1 MARPLNASMV
11 VALGFL
17 TLSALLAPLAGA
29 SQAPGSTPLAA
40 VSIPLYGRASGPAGW
55 GWAASNVSNNLN
67 ITVHQGDVIT
77 FHLYS
82 ADSMDHELVIDLD
95 NSHTLTTGDKNS
107 TVFNSPTSATDFVFT
122 ASSAGTFAFF
132 CYLHGY
138 ATQHGTLKVEAAQAT
153 PSGDNTLLIV
163 GGVIVVVII
172 VGAAAFMMRR
182 GKAKPPQQP
191 PQP

>member
-1 MARPLNASMV
+1 MERPLKASMV

-29 SQAPGSTPLAA
+29 SQAPGATPLAA
-40 VSIPLYGRASGPAGW
+40 VSIPLYGRASSPAGW

-95 NSHTLTTGDKNS
+95 NSHTLNTGDKNS
-107 TVFNSPTSATDFVFT
+107 TVFNSPTTATDFVFT

-138 ATQHGTLKVEAAQAT
+138 ATQHGTLHVEAAPVA
-153 PSGDNTLLIV
+153 PSGDNMLLIV

>member
-1 MARPLNASMV
+1 
-11 VALGFL
+11 
-17 TLSALLAPLAGA
+17 
-29 SQAPGSTPLAA
+29 
-40 VSIPLYGRASGPAGW
+40 
-55 GWAASNVSNNLN
+55 
-67 ITVHQGDVIT
+67 
-77 FHLYS
+77 
-82 ADSMDHELVIDLD
+82 MDHELVIDLD

-138 ATQHGTLKVEAAQAT
+138 ATQHGTLKVEAATAT